1 MPRESRALR
10 SSGDMGPDHPK
21 NHAYPQPFHRGSPLD
36 LHRSVRKKRGC
47 IGGWLLS
54 RASRQPQCREG
65 RGPQQRGQGTR
76 SGAYQHYSCAPQPQ
90 VEEASGADGWS
101 TSARARLACAPAMPG
116 RRRSSAPTRR
126 PQTEGISHNT
136 CLRKKIRYGAGCRLA
151 QSGAKCGVLAPAT
164 RFAHDSNKDRTNVT
178 EGVRRLC

>member
-1 MPRESRALR
+1 
-10 SSGDMGPDHPK
+10 MGPDHPK

-101 TSARARLACAPAMPG
+101 TSARARIACAPAMPG

-126 PQTEGISHNT
+126 PQTEGISHHT
-136 CLRKKIRYGAGCRLA
+136 CLRKKIRYGAGAVWRNRA
-151 QSGAKCGVLAPAT
+151 QNVACWPLRHDLRTIPT
-164 RFAHDSNKDRTNVT
+164 RIARMSQRA
-178 EGVRRLC
+178 